1 MATRRG
7 PVGTFFGTGIR
18 RVPVPFGPAAG
29 PGVWT
34 MTPPGGA
41 AADHG
46 SLGSSGSEPICPSG
60 APAGTKLGSAAG
72 PRTGPSLSSPSWI
85 PVRAVFPTTTIAAR
99 TAATATAAGKARLTR
114 ALSGHDDLSDPL
126 DP

>member
-1 MATRRG
+1 
-7 PVGTFFGTGIR
+7 
-18 RVPVPFGPAAG
+18 
-29 PGVWT
+29 

-60 APAGTKLGSAAG
+60 APAGTKFGSAAG

-85 PVRAVFPTTTIAAR
+85 PVRAVFATITAAAR
-99 TAATATAAGKARLTR
+99 TAAIATAAERARLTR
-114 ALSGHDDLSDPL
+114 ALSGRHDISDPL
-126 DP
+126 EPKESAKTRDDETKRIHMARG